1 MWKTLFNSL
10 TSTSSGHRPTRR
22 RPPGSRLC
30 LEQLEDRTVP
40 SNFTAVTGGDLIAD
54 INAANQL
61 GGSNTITL
69 VTVPDSS
76 FALYAVDNTTDGAT
90 GLPVIATNDNLTIIG
105 NGNVIERSTAAG
117 IPACRLLDVASGAA
131 LTLENLTLQ
140 GGWAYGSGVSASG
153 GAIYSQGSLT
163 LNGVTV

>member
-1 MWKTLFNSL
+1 MLIHTFFKSL
-10 TSTSSGHRPTRR
+10 VCTPKRGRSIRR
-22 RPPGSRLC
+22 RPPALRLC

-40 SNFTAVTGGDLIAD
+40 SNFTATTGGDLIAD

-117 IPACRLLDVASGAA
+117 IPAC
-131 LTLENLTLQ
+131 
-140 GGWAYGSGVSASG
+140 
-153 GAIYSQGSLT
+153 
-163 LNGVTV
+163 